1 MKDRLVTIAVSE
13 FTREVANVLAS
24 RLKRKQKDTIYLA
37 LEALIE
43 KSELDKSEILEKASI
58 EVNTNGFAKPEETK

>member
-1 MKDRLVTIAVSE
+1 MSDRLVTIAVAE

-43 KSELDKSEILEKASI
+43 KNGLNSQEIFDKNFLLLLD
-58 EVNTNGFAKPEETK
+58 

>member
-1 MKDRLVTIAVSE
+1 MSDRLVTIAVAE

-43 KSELDKSEILEKASI
+43 KNGLNSQEIFDKAKSQINI
-58 EVNTNGFAKPEETK
+58 EVGQNGKAD